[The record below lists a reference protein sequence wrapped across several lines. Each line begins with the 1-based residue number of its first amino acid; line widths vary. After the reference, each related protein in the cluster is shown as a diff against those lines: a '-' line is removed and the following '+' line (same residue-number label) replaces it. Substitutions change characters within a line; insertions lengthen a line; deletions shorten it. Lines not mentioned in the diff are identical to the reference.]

1 MSVSNIHGHGVS
13 AHGPRTVNTQAKRGS
28 EKSKNASRGSSA
40 AGGSSFEQE
49 LSSVG
54 SGDGRGGADRRQGNP
69 QSGSQKDGR
78 KLDLSA

>member
-1 MSVSNIHGHGVS
+1 VSVSNIHGHGVS

-28 EKSKNASRGSSA
+28 EKSKAAARGGA

-54 SGDGRGGADRRQGNP
+54 SGDGHGGAERRQGNP
-69 QSGSQKDGR
+69 QAQTQKDGR